1 MMPEFGMMINFLV
14 KRNQLTFGTR
24 FGSIEVKKQNKNDS

>member
-14 KRNQLTFGTR
+14 KRNQLTFG
-24 FGSIEVKKQNKNDS
+24 SIEIKKTK